1 MEITVTVSSRA
12 HLGLAEAAIKNNLT
26 IESLASDVVEK
37 SGISYADLFK
47 IGVVTSAAF
56 IKRFKT
62 EELVNILSVSETN
75 PEFDKLISKLTEEP
89 YVNLLSDEVIGGV
102 NLLKDA
108 NLLADENRV
117 NEILNVEIYTPVNVV
132 EDVVAPEVDTTE
144 EVDSREL
151 VETETEMID
160 SSIEHMELDE
170 LVELDNET
178 DEEFSNNDMTT
189 IEQ

>member
-178 DEEFSNNDMTT
+178 GEEFSNNDMTT

>member
-108 NLLADENRV
+108 NLLVDENRV

-132 EDVVAPEVDTTE
+132 EDVVAPKVDTTE
-144 EVDSREL
+144 EVDSLEL

-178 DEEFSNNDMTT
+178 GEEFSNNDMTT